1 MLYAVFEKPNRN
13 FVLRVVKIQ
22 IIEDVSMF
30 SSFRWPSAR
39 VALVVLGM
47 TAATITP
54 IVISTPASSQTT
66 VPSTTP
72 SQDTQSPATPSPA
85 TPSPTSTVN
94 LSDVSS
100 DYWARPFIQALAE
113 NNVISGFPDGSFRP
127 NQGVTRA
134 EFAALIQKAFP
145 SQNRVRQLSAG
156 GFRDVPAGYW
166 AASAI
171 QNAYETGFLAGY
183 PGNVFRPNEQ
193 IPKVQAIVAI
203 TSGLGLTGSTT
214 GSSTDLST
222 YYNDASAIPGY
233 AVAGVTAATQSN
245 IVVNYPDVKQL
256 NPQQPLTRAEAAAI
270 LYQALAKQGKVQPIA
285 SNLPAS
291 QYIVGSTQ
299 TGTDIVSLAASSSSL
314 TTLTSLLRTSGLADI
329 LQQPGPYTVFAPTDQ
344 AFAALPAATLQQ
356 LQQPEN
362 RDALIKILSYHV
374 VPGAVTSSQLSAGEL
389 RTSEQSPVNIKID
402 RANNQVAVNNATV
415 IQADVKASNGVIH
428 AINQVLIPP
437 DVKLSQLNQP
447 GTGTPNA
454 TTPEV
459 RPGRTTLGGPS
470 YIGVAGNIGL
480 SGNDTALS
488 DGNFAAISKIGLTR
502 NISARPSVIFGDDTL
517 ILVPLTLDFSPRT
530 AGSVGSRTFA
540 ISPYIGAGVAIEA
553 NANTDVGLLLTGGVD
568 LPVGSRFTVTGGVNA
583 AFLDDTDVGLLFG
596 VGYNF

>member
-1 MLYAVFEKPNRN
+1 
-13 FVLRVVKIQ
+13 
-22 IIEDVSMF
+22 
-30 SSFRWPSAR
+30 PS
-39 VALVVLGM
+39 
-47 TAATITP
+47 
-54 IVISTPASSQTT
+54 PA
-66 VPSTTP
+66 TP
-72 SQDTQSPATPSPA
+72 SPETPSPA

-94 LSDVSS
+94 LSDVPS
-100 DYWARPFIQALAE
+100 DYWARPFIQALAD

-145 SQNRVRQLSAG
+145 NQNRVRQLSAG
-156 GFRDVPAGYW
+156 GFSDVPAGYW

-193 IPKVQAIVAI
+193 IQKVQAIVAV
-203 TSGLGLTGSTT
+203 TNGLGLTA
-214 GSSTDLST
+214 SSTGTSSDLST
-222 YYNDASAIPGY
+222 YYTDASAIPNY
-233 AVAGVTAATQSN
+233 AVASVTTATQSN

-256 NPQQPLTRAEAAAI
+256 NPQQPLTRAEAAAL
-270 LYQALAKQGKVQPIA
+270 LYQALAKQGRVQPIA
-285 SNLPAS
+285 SNLPAT
-291 QYIVGSTQ
+291 QYIVGGTQ
-299 TGTDIVSLAASSSSL
+299 TGTDIVSLAASSNSL

-389 RTSEQSPVNIKID
+389 KTSEQSPVNIKINS
-402 RANNQVAVNNATV
+402 ANNQVSVNNATV

-428 AINQVLIPP
+428 AINQVLVPP
-437 DVKLSQLNQP
+437 DVNISQLNQP
-447 GTGTPNA
+447 PTGTTDG
-454 TTPEV
+454 TTPQV

-480 SGNDTALS
+480 SGDDTALS

-502 NISARPSVIFGDDTL
+502 NISVRPAVIFGDDTL
-517 ILVPLTLDFSPRT
+517 FMVPLTLDFSPRT
-530 AGSVGSRTFA
+530 AGAVGERTFA

-553 NANTDVGLLLTGGVD
+553 NLDTDIGLLLTGGVD
-568 LPVGSRFTVTGGVNA
+568 LPVGSRFTVTGAVNA

>member
-1 MLYAVFEKPNRN
+1 
-13 FVLRVVKIQ
+13 
-22 IIEDVSMF
+22 MF
-30 SSFRWPSAR
+30 SFFRWPSAR
-39 VALVVLGM
+39 VSLVVLGM

-54 IVISTPASSQTT
+54 IVISTPALSQNT

-72 SQDTQSPATPSPA
+72 SPATQSPDTQSPT

-94 LSDVSS
+94 LTDVSS
-100 DYWARPFIQALAE
+100 DYWARPFIQALAD
-113 NNVISGFPDGSFRP
+113 NNVIAGFPDGSFRP

-145 SQNRVRQLSAG
+145 NQNRVRQLSAG
-156 GFRDVPAGYW
+156 GFKDVPAGYW
-166 AASAI
+166 GASAI

-193 IPKVQAIVAI
+193 IPKVQALVAV
-203 TSGLGLTGSTT
+203 SNGLGLTA
-214 GSSTDLST
+214 SSTGTSSDLST
-222 YYNDASAIPGY
+222 YYTDASAIPNY
-233 AVAGVTAATQSN
+233 AVASVTAATQSN
-245 IVVNYPDVKQL
+245 IVVNYPDLKQL
-256 NPQQPLTRAEAAAI
+256 NPQQPLTRAEAAAL
-270 LYQALAKQGKVQPIA
+270 LYQALAKQGRVQAIA

-291 QYIVGSTQ
+291 QYIVGGTKI
-299 TGTDIVSLAASSSSL
+299 GTDIVSLTASSSSF

-329 LQQPGPYTVFAPTDQ
+329 LQQAGPYTVFAPTDQ

-374 VPGAVTSSQLSAGEL
+374 VPGAVTSSQLSAGDL
-389 RTSEQSPVNIKID
+389 KTSEQSPVKIKID
-402 RANNQVAVNNATV
+402 RSNNQLTVNNARV
-415 IQADVKASNGVIH
+415 IQADVKASNGVIY
-428 AINQVLIPP
+428 AINQVLVPP
-437 DVKLSQLNQP
+437 DINISQLNQP
-447 GTGTPNA
+447 GTGTTNA
-454 TTPEV
+454 TTPQV
-459 RPGRTTLGGPS
+459 KPGRTTLGGPS

-502 NISARPSVIFGDDTL
+502 NISVRPSVIFGNDTL
-517 ILVPLTLDFSPRT
+517 FMVPLTLDFSPRT
-530 AGSVGSRTFA
+530 AGSVGARTFA
-540 ISPYIGAGVAIEA
+540 ISPYLGAGVAIEA
-553 NANTDVGLLLTGGVD
+553 NANTDIGLLLTGGVD
-568 LPVGSRFTVTGGVNA
+568 LPVGSRFTVTGAVNA

>member
-1 MLYAVFEKPNRN
+1 
-13 FVLRVVKIQ
+13 
-22 IIEDVSMF
+22 MF

-54 IVISTPASSQTT
+54 IVISTPALSQNT

-72 SQDTQSPATPSPA
+72 SPATPSPA
-85 TPSPTSTVN
+85 TPSPTSSVN

-100 DYWARPFIQALAE
+100 DYWARPFIQALAD

-145 SQNRVRQLSAG
+145 NQNRVRQLSAG
-156 GFRDVPAGYW
+156 GFKDVPAGYW

-183 PGNVFRPNEQ
+183 PGNVFRPSEQ
-193 IPKVQAIVAI
+193 IPKVQAIVAV
-203 TSGLGLTGSTT
+203 TNGLALTGSTT
-214 GSSTDLST
+214 GASTDLST
-222 YYNDASAIPGY
+222 YYTDASAIPNY
-233 AVAGVTAATQSN
+233 AVSSVTIATQSN

-256 NPQQPLTRAEAAAI
+256 NPQQPLTRAEAAAL
-270 LYQALAKQGKVQPIA
+270 LYQALARQGRVQPIA
-285 SNLPAS
+285 SNLPAN
-291 QYIVGSTQ
+291 QYIVGATQ
-299 TGTDIVSLAASSSSL
+299 TGNDIVSLAASSTSL
-314 TTLTSLLRTSGLADI
+314 TTLTSLLKTAGLTDI

-389 RTSEQSPVNIKID
+389 KTSGQSSVNIQID
-402 RANNQVAVNNATV
+402 RANNQVSVNNARV
-415 IQADVKASNGVIH
+415 IQADVQASNGVIH
-428 AINQVLIPP
+428 AINQVLVPP
-437 DVKLSQLNQP
+437 DVNISQLNQP
-447 GTGTPNA
+447 PTGNTDGTTPN
-454 TTPEV
+454 V

-470 YIGVAGNIGL
+470 YIGGGGNIGL
-480 SGNDTALS
+480 SGDDTALGDS
-488 DGNFAAISKIGLTR
+488 NFSAFSKIGLTR
-502 NISARPSVIFGDDTL
+502 NISVRPSVIFGDDTL
-517 ILVPLTLDFSPRT
+517 FLVPLTLDFTPRAST
-530 AGSVGSRTFA
+530 EVGQRTFS
-540 ISPYIGAGVAIEA
+540 ISPYLGAGVAIEA
-553 NANTDVGLLLTGGVD
+553 NLDTDFGLLLTGGVD
-568 LPVGSRFTVTGGVNA
+568 VPLGTRFTLNGAVNA
-583 AFLDDTDVGLLFG
+583 AFMDETDVGLQLG
-596 VGYNF
+596 LGYNF